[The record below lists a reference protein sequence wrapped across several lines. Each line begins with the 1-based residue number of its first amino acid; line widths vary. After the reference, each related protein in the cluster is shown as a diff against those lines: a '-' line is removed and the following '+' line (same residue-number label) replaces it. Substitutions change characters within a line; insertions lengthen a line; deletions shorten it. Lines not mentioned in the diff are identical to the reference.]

1 MAKVTKL
8 VDDLNGS
15 EAEMTLVFGLDGQD
29 YEIDLN
35 DENYEQYRAALEL
48 LAAHGR
54 KVERQMNFKRS
65 TTAKRATPSGGT
77 AHIREFLRSLGHNV
91 SDRGRIPDHLMK
103 LWESREVITESS
115 PKPAQT
121 KNVTAA
127 DVQDKVNALPDE
139 DDDAKAEQEVIARV
153 KAEKPK
159 TTRGKAKPAPKAEF
173 SGLREA
179 LSLEEGK

>member
-15 EAEMTLVFGLDGQD
+15 EAEMTLTFGLDGQD

-77 AHIREFLRSLGHNV
+77 AHIREFLRSLGHEV

-103 LWESREVITESS
+103 LWESREVITESTKR
-115 PKPAQT
+115 PE

-127 DVQDKVNALPDE
+127 DVQDKVDALPEEDE
-139 DDDAKAEQEVIARV
+139 DSKVEQEVIARV

-173 SGLREA
+173 SGLREV